1 MYKRVGCYKLMIEN
15 FELATKFAQNL
26 FEIEDERILAI
37 ENEAILN
44 KVPII
49 TRDVLKY
56 MLFVARSEK
65 SSNILEIGTATGY
78 SGIFLAQ
85 AAAENKGNFTSI
97 EIDENRY
104 SEAVNNFK
112 KMDLLN
118 GKNNLILGDA
128 LEEIPKLY
136 DLNKKYDFIFMDA
149 AKGQYI
155 HYMPEV
161 MRLLKT
167 GGTLV
172 SDNVMQDGSI
182 IESRFAVER
191 RDRTIHSRMRE
202 YLYELKHHEELLTSI
217 IPLGDGVAVSVK
229 LDKKDTKVG
238 E

>member
-1 MYKRVGCYKLMIEN
+1 MYKRVRCYKLMIEN

-56 MLFVARSEK
+56 MLFIARSEK

-85 AAAENKGNFTSI
+85 VAAENKGNFTSI

-149 AKGQYI
+149 AKGQYRNFFKLLFPI
-155 HYMPEV
+155 LSENGIMFIDNLLFRGMVTLESEDIPKRYKTIV
-161 MRLLKT
+161 TRLK
-167 GGTLV
+167 V
-172 SDNVMQDGSI
+172 FI
-182 IESRFAVER
+182 
-191 RDRTIHSRMRE
+191 
-202 YLYELKHHEELLTSI
+202 EELNENKNFVLL
-217 IPLGDGVAVSVK
+217 PFGDGIGIIK
-229 LDKKDTKVG
+229 NKI
-238 E
+238 

>member
-65 SSNILEIGTATGY
+65 SYNILEIGTATGY

-85 AAAENKGNFTSI
+85 AAAENKGNFMSI

-149 AKGQYI
+149 AKGQYRNFFKLLFPI
-155 HYMPEV
+155 LSENGIMFIDNLLFRGMVTLESEDIPKRYKTIV
-161 MRLLKT
+161 TRLK
-167 GGTLV
+167 V
-172 SDNVMQDGSI
+172 FI
-182 IESRFAVER
+182 
-191 RDRTIHSRMRE
+191 
-202 YLYELKHHEELLTSI
+202 EELNENKNFVLL
-217 IPLGDGVAVSVK
+217 PFGDGIGIIK
-229 LDKKDTKVG
+229 NKI
-238 E
+238 

>member
-1 MYKRVGCYKLMIEN
+1 MIEN

-85 AAAENKGNFTSI
+85 VAAENKGNFTSI

-149 AKGQYI
+149 AKGQYRNFFKLLFPI
-155 HYMPEV
+155 LSENGIMFIDNLLFRGMVTLESEDIPKRYKTIV
-161 MRLLKT
+161 TRLK
-167 GGTLV
+167 V
-172 SDNVMQDGSI
+172 FI
-182 IESRFAVER
+182 
-191 RDRTIHSRMRE
+191 
-202 YLYELKHHEELLTSI
+202 EELNENKNFVLL
-217 IPLGDGVAVSVK
+217 PFGDGIGIIK
-229 LDKKDTKVG
+229 NKI
-238 E
+238 

>member
-1 MYKRVGCYKLMIEN
+1 MIEN

-56 MLFVARSEK
+56 MLFIARSEK

-85 AAAENKGNFTSI
+85 VAAENKGNFTSI

-112 KMDLLN
+112 EMDLLN
-118 GKNNLILGDA
+118 SKNSLILGDA

-149 AKGQYI
+149 AKGQYRNFFKLLFPI
-155 HYMPEV
+155 LSENGIMFIDNLLFRGMVTLESEDIPKRYKTIV
-161 MRLLKT
+161 TRLK
-167 GGTLV
+167 V
-172 SDNVMQDGSI
+172 FI
-182 IESRFAVER
+182 
-191 RDRTIHSRMRE
+191 
-202 YLYELKHHEELLTSI
+202 EELNENKNFVLL
-217 IPLGDGVAVSVK
+217 PFGDGIGIIK
-229 LDKKDTKVG
+229 TKI
-238 E
+238 

>member
-85 AAAENKGNFTSI
+85 VAAENKGNFTSI

-149 AKGQYI
+149 AKGQYRNFFKLLFPI
-155 HYMPEV
+155 LSENGIMFIDNLLFRGMVTLESEDIPKRYKTIV
-161 MRLLKT
+161 TRLK
-167 GGTLV
+167 V
-172 SDNVMQDGSI
+172 FI
-182 IESRFAVER
+182 
-191 RDRTIHSRMRE
+191 
-202 YLYELKHHEELLTSI
+202 EELNENKNFVLL
-217 IPLGDGVAVSVK
+217 PFGDGIGIIK
-229 LDKKDTKVG
+229 NKI
-238 E
+238 

>member
-1 MYKRVGCYKLMIEN
+1 MIEN
-15 FELATKFAQNL
+15 FELATKFVQNL
-26 FEIEDERILAI
+26 FKIEDERILAI

-56 MLFVARSEK
+56 MLFIARSEK

-85 AAAENKGNFTSI
+85 VAAENKGNFTSI

-112 KMDLLN
+112 EMDLLN
-118 GKNNLILGDA
+118 SKNSLILGDA

-149 AKGQYI
+149 AKGQYRNFFKLLFPI
-155 HYMPEV
+155 LSENGIMFIDNLLFRGMVTLESEDIPKRYKTIV
-161 MRLLKT
+161 TRLK
-167 GGTLV
+167 V
-172 SDNVMQDGSI
+172 FI
-182 IESRFAVER
+182 
-191 RDRTIHSRMRE
+191 
-202 YLYELKHHEELLTSI
+202 EELNENKNFVLL
-217 IPLGDGVAVSVK
+217 PFGDGIGIIK
-229 LDKKDTKVG
+229 NKI
-238 E
+238 

>member
-1 MYKRVGCYKLMIEN
+1 MIEN

-56 MLFVARSEK
+56 MLFIARSEK

-85 AAAENKGNFTSI
+85 AAAENKGNFMSI

-112 KMDLLN
+112 EMDLLN
-118 GKNNLILGDA
+118 SKNSLILGDA

-149 AKGQYI
+149 AKGQYRNFFKLLFPI
-155 HYMPEV
+155 LSENGIMFIDNLLFRGMVTLESEDIPKRYKTIV
-161 MRLLKT
+161 TRLK
-167 GGTLV
+167 V
-172 SDNVMQDGSI
+172 FI
-182 IESRFAVER
+182 
-191 RDRTIHSRMRE
+191 
-202 YLYELKHHEELLTSI
+202 EELNENKNFVLL
-217 IPLGDGVAVSVK
+217 PFGDGIGIIK
-229 LDKKDTKVG
+229 NKI
-238 E
+238 

>member
-1 MYKRVGCYKLMIEN
+1 MIEN

-26 FEIEDERILAI
+26 FKIEDERILAI

-56 MLFVARSEK
+56 MLFIARSEK

-85 AAAENKGNFTSI
+85 VAAENKGNFTSI

-118 GKNNLILGDA
+118 SKNNLILGDA

-149 AKGQYI
+149 AKGQYRNFFKLLFPI
-155 HYMPEV
+155 LSENGIMFIDNLLFRGMVTLENEDIPKRYKTIV
-161 MRLLKT
+161 TRLK
-167 GGTLV
+167 V
-172 SDNVMQDGSI
+172 FI
-182 IESRFAVER
+182 
-191 RDRTIHSRMRE
+191 
-202 YLYELKHHEELLTSI
+202 EELNENKNFVLL
-217 IPLGDGVAVSVK
+217 PFGDGIGIIK
-229 LDKKDTKVG
+229 NKI
-238 E
+238 

>member
-1 MYKRVGCYKLMIEN
+1 MYKRVRCYKLMIEN

-85 AAAENKGNFTSI
+85 AAAENKGNFMSI

-112 KMDLLN
+112 EMDLLN
-118 GKNNLILGDA
+118 SKNSLILGDA

-149 AKGQYI
+149 AKGQYRNFFKLLFPI
-155 HYMPEV
+155 LSENGIMFIDNLLFRGMVTLESEDIPKRYKTIV
-161 MRLLKT
+161 TRLK
-167 GGTLV
+167 V
-172 SDNVMQDGSI
+172 FI
-182 IESRFAVER
+182 
-191 RDRTIHSRMRE
+191 
-202 YLYELKHHEELLTSI
+202 EELNENKNFVLL
-217 IPLGDGVAVSVK
+217 PFGDGIGIIK
-229 LDKKDTKVG
+229 NKI
-238 E
+238 

>member
-1 MYKRVGCYKLMIEN
+1 MIEN

-56 MLFVARSEK
+56 MLFIARSEK

-85 AAAENKGNFTSI
+85 VAAENKGNFTSI

-118 GKNNLILGDA
+118 SKNNLILGDA

-136 DLNKKYDFIFMDA
+136 DLNKKYDLIFMDA
-149 AKGQYI
+149 AKGQYRNFFKLLFPI
-155 HYMPEV
+155 LSENGIMFIDNLLFRGMVTLENEDIPKRYKTIV
-161 MRLLKT
+161 TRLK
-167 GGTLV
+167 V
-172 SDNVMQDGSI
+172 FI
-182 IESRFAVER
+182 
-191 RDRTIHSRMRE
+191 
-202 YLYELKHHEELLTSI
+202 EELNENKNFVLL
-217 IPLGDGVAVSVK
+217 PFGDGIGIIK
-229 LDKKDTKVG
+229 NKI
-238 E
+238 

>member
-1 MYKRVGCYKLMIEN
+1 MIEN

-26 FEIEDERILAI
+26 FKIEDERILAI

-85 AAAENKGNFTSI
+85 VAAENKGNFTSI

-118 GKNNLILGDA
+118 SKNNLILGDA

-136 DLNKKYDFIFMDA
+136 DLNKKYDLIFMDA
-149 AKGQYI
+149 AKGQYRNFFKLLFPI
-155 HYMPEV
+155 LSENGIMFIDNLLFRGMVTLENEDIPKRYKTIV
-161 MRLLKT
+161 TRLK
-167 GGTLV
+167 V
-172 SDNVMQDGSI
+172 FI
-182 IESRFAVER
+182 
-191 RDRTIHSRMRE
+191 
-202 YLYELKHHEELLTSI
+202 EELNENKNFVLL
-217 IPLGDGVAVSVK
+217 PFGDGIGIIK
-229 LDKKDTKVG
+229 NKI
-238 E
+238 

>member
-1 MYKRVGCYKLMIEN
+1 MIEN

-26 FEIEDERILAI
+26 FKIEDERILAI

-56 MLFVARSEK
+56 MLFIARSEK

-85 AAAENKGNFTSI
+85 VAAENKGNFTSI

-112 KMDLLN
+112 EMDLLN
-118 GKNNLILGDA
+118 SKNSLILGDA

-149 AKGQYI
+149 AKGQYRNFFKLLFPI
-155 HYMPEV
+155 LSENGIMFIDNLLFRGMVTLENEDIPKRYKTIV
-161 MRLLKT
+161 TRLK
-167 GGTLV
+167 V
-172 SDNVMQDGSI
+172 FI
-182 IESRFAVER
+182 
-191 RDRTIHSRMRE
+191 
-202 YLYELKHHEELLTSI
+202 EELNENKNFVLL
-217 IPLGDGVAVSVK
+217 PFGDGIGIIK
-229 LDKKDTKVG
+229 NKI
-238 E
+238 

>member
-1 MYKRVGCYKLMIEN
+1 MIEN

-85 AAAENKGNFTSI
+85 VAAENKGNFTSI

-112 KMDLLN
+112 EMDLLN
-118 GKNNLILGDA
+118 SKNSLILGDA

-149 AKGQYI
+149 AKGQYRNFFKLLFPI
-155 HYMPEV
+155 LSENGIMFIDNLLFRGMVTLESEDIPKRYKTIV
-161 MRLLKT
+161 TRLK
-167 GGTLV
+167 V
-172 SDNVMQDGSI
+172 FI
-182 IESRFAVER
+182 
-191 RDRTIHSRMRE
+191 
-202 YLYELKHHEELLTSI
+202 EELNENKNFVLL
-217 IPLGDGVAVSVK
+217 PFGDGIGIIK
-229 LDKKDTKVG
+229 NKI
-238 E
+238 

>member
-1 MYKRVGCYKLMIEN
+1 MYKRVRCYKLMIEN

-56 MLFVARSEK
+56 MLFIARSEK

-85 AAAENKGNFTSI
+85 VAAENKGNFTSI

-112 KMDLLN
+112 EMDLLN
-118 GKNNLILGDA
+118 SKNSLILGDA

-149 AKGQYI
+149 AKGQYRNFFKLLFPI
-155 HYMPEV
+155 LSENGIMFIDNLLFRGMVTLESEDIPKRYKTIIT
-161 MRLLKT
+161 RLK
-167 GGTLV
+167 V
-172 SDNVMQDGSI
+172 FI
-182 IESRFAVER
+182 
-191 RDRTIHSRMRE
+191 
-202 YLYELKHHEELLTSI
+202 EELNENKNFVLL
-217 IPLGDGVAVSVK
+217 PFGDGIGIIK
-229 LDKKDTKVG
+229 NKI
-238 E
+238 

>member
-56 MLFVARSEK
+56 MLFIARSEK

-85 AAAENKGNFTSI
+85 VAAENKGNFMSI

-112 KMDLLN
+112 EMDLLN
-118 GKNNLILGDA
+118 SKNSLILGDA

-149 AKGQYI
+149 AKGQYRNFFKLLFPI
-155 HYMPEV
+155 LSENGIMFIDNLLFRGMVTLESEDIPKRYKTIV
-161 MRLLKT
+161 TRLK
-167 GGTLV
+167 V
-172 SDNVMQDGSI
+172 FI
-182 IESRFAVER
+182 
-191 RDRTIHSRMRE
+191 
-202 YLYELKHHEELLTSI
+202 EELNENKNFVLL
-217 IPLGDGVAVSVK
+217 PFGDGIGIIK
-229 LDKKDTKVG
+229 NKI
-238 E
+238 

>member
-1 MYKRVGCYKLMIEN
+1 MIEN

-56 MLFVARSEK
+56 MLFIARSEK

-85 AAAENKGNFTSI
+85 VAAENKGNFTSI

-112 KMDLLN
+112 EMDLLN
-118 GKNNLILGDA
+118 SKNSLILGDA

-136 DLNKKYDFIFMDA
+136 DINKKYDFIFMDA
-149 AKGQYI
+149 AKG
-155 HYMPEV
+155 HYRNFFKLLFPILSENGIMFIDNLLFRGMVTLESEDIPKRYKTIV
-161 MRLLKT
+161 TRLK
-167 GGTLV
+167 V
-172 SDNVMQDGSI
+172 FI
-182 IESRFAVER
+182 
-191 RDRTIHSRMRE
+191 
-202 YLYELKHHEELLTSI
+202 EELNENKNFVLL
-217 IPLGDGVAVSVK
+217 PFGDGIGIIK
-229 LDKKDTKVG
+229 NKI
-238 E
+238 

>member
-1 MYKRVGCYKLMIEN
+1 MIEN

-26 FEIEDERILAI
+26 FKIEDERILAI

-56 MLFVARSEK
+56 MLFIARSEK

-85 AAAENKGNFTSI
+85 VAAENKGNFTSI

-118 GKNNLILGDA
+118 SKNNLILGDA

-149 AKGQYI
+149 AKGQYRNFFKLLFPI
-155 HYMPEV
+155 LSENGIMFIDNLLFRGMVTLESEDIPKRYKTIV
-161 MRLLKT
+161 TRLK
-167 GGTLV
+167 V
-172 SDNVMQDGSI
+172 FI
-182 IESRFAVER
+182 
-191 RDRTIHSRMRE
+191 
-202 YLYELKHHEELLTSI
+202 EELNENKNFVLL
-217 IPLGDGVAVSVK
+217 PFGDGIGIIK
-229 LDKKDTKVG
+229 NKI
-238 E
+238 

>member
-1 MYKRVGCYKLMIEN
+1 MIEN
-15 FELATKFAQNL
+15 FEIATKFAQNL

-56 MLFVARSEK
+56 MLFIARSEK

-85 AAAENKGNFTSI
+85 VAAENKGNFTSI

-112 KMDLLN
+112 EMDLLN
-118 GKNNLILGDA
+118 SKNSLILGDA

-149 AKGQYI
+149 AKGQYRNFFKLLFPI
-155 HYMPEV
+155 LSENGIMFIDNLLFRGMVTLESEDIPKRYKTIV
-161 MRLLKT
+161 TRLK
-167 GGTLV
+167 V
-172 SDNVMQDGSI
+172 FI
-182 IESRFAVER
+182 
-191 RDRTIHSRMRE
+191 
-202 YLYELKHHEELLTSI
+202 EELNENKNFVLL
-217 IPLGDGVAVSVK
+217 PFGDGIGIIK
-229 LDKKDTKVG
+229 NKI
-238 E
+238 

>member
-1 MYKRVGCYKLMIEN
+1 MIEN

-26 FEIEDERILAI
+26 FKIEDERILAI

-56 MLFVARSEK
+56 MLFIARSEK

-85 AAAENKGNFTSI
+85 VAAENKGNFTSI

-118 GKNNLILGDA
+118 SKNNLILGDA

-136 DLNKKYDFIFMDA
+136 DLNKKYDLIFMDA
-149 AKGQYI
+149 AKGQYRNFFKLLFPI
-155 HYMPEV
+155 LSENGIMFSDKLLFRGMVTLENEDIPKRYKTIV
-161 MRLLKT
+161 TRLK
-167 GGTLV
+167 V
-172 SDNVMQDGSI
+172 FI
-182 IESRFAVER
+182 
-191 RDRTIHSRMRE
+191 
-202 YLYELKHHEELLTSI
+202 EELNENKNFVLL
-217 IPLGDGVAVSVK
+217 PFGDGIGIIK
-229 LDKKDTKVG
+229 NKI
-238 E
+238 

>member
-1 MYKRVGCYKLMIEN
+1 MYKRVRCYKLMIEN

-26 FEIEDERILAI
+26 FKIEDERILAI

-56 MLFVARSEK
+56 MLFIARSEK

-85 AAAENKGNFTSI
+85 VAAENKGNFTSI

-112 KMDLLN
+112 EMDLLN
-118 GKNNLILGDA
+118 SKNSLILGDA

-149 AKGQYI
+149 AKGQYRNFFKLLFPI
-155 HYMPEV
+155 LSENGIMFIDNLLFRGMVTLESEDIPKRYKTIV
-161 MRLLKT
+161 TRLK
-167 GGTLV
+167 V
-172 SDNVMQDGSI
+172 FI
-182 IESRFAVER
+182 
-191 RDRTIHSRMRE
+191 
-202 YLYELKHHEELLTSI
+202 EELNENKNFVLL
-217 IPLGDGVAVSVK
+217 PFGDGIGIIK
-229 LDKKDTKVG
+229 NKI
-238 E
+238 

>member
-56 MLFVARSEK
+56 MLFIARSEK

-85 AAAENKGNFTSI
+85 VAAENKGNFTSI

-118 GKNNLILGDA
+118 SKNNLILGDA

-136 DLNKKYDFIFMDA
+136 DLNKKYDLIFMDA
-149 AKGQYI
+149 AKGQYRNFFKLLFPI
-155 HYMPEV
+155 LSENGIMFIDNLLFRGMVTLESEDIPKRYKTMV
-161 MRLLKT
+161 TRLK
-167 GGTLV
+167 V
-172 SDNVMQDGSI
+172 FI
-182 IESRFAVER
+182 
-191 RDRTIHSRMRE
+191 
-202 YLYELKHHEELLTSI
+202 EELNENKNFVLL
-217 IPLGDGVAVSVK
+217 PFGDGIGIIK
-229 LDKKDTKVG
+229 NKI
-238 E
+238 

>member
-1 MYKRVGCYKLMIEN
+1 MYKRVRCYKLMIEN

-85 AAAENKGNFTSI
+85 VAAENKGNFMSI

-118 GKNNLILGDA
+118 GKNSLILGDA

-149 AKGQYI
+149 AKGQYRNFFKLLFPI
-155 HYMPEV
+155 LSENGIMFIDNLLFRGMVTLESEDIPKRYKTIV
-161 MRLLKT
+161 TRLK
-167 GGTLV
+167 V
-172 SDNVMQDGSI
+172 FI
-182 IESRFAVER
+182 
-191 RDRTIHSRMRE
+191 
-202 YLYELKHHEELLTSI
+202 EELNENKNFVLL
-217 IPLGDGVAVSVK
+217 PFGDGIGIIK
-229 LDKKDTKVG
+229 NKI
-238 E
+238 

>member
-1 MYKRVGCYKLMIEN
+1 MIEN

-56 MLFVARSEK
+56 MLFIARSEK

-85 AAAENKGNFTSI
+85 VAAENKGNFMSI

-112 KMDLLN
+112 EMDLLN
-118 GKNNLILGDA
+118 SKNNLILGDA

-149 AKGQYI
+149 AKGQYRNFFKLLFPI
-155 HYMPEV
+155 LSENGIMFIDNLLFRGMVTLESEDIPKRYKTIV
-161 MRLLKT
+161 TRLK
-167 GGTLV
+167 V
-172 SDNVMQDGSI
+172 FI
-182 IESRFAVER
+182 
-191 RDRTIHSRMRE
+191 
-202 YLYELKHHEELLTSI
+202 EELNENKNFVLL
-217 IPLGDGVAVSVK
+217 PFGDGIGIIK
-229 LDKKDTKVG
+229 NKI
-238 E
+238 

>member
-1 MYKRVGCYKLMIEN
+1 MIEN

-149 AKGQYI
+149 AKGQYRNFFKLLFPI
-155 HYMPEV
+155 LSENGIMFIDNLLFRGMVTLESEDIPKRYKTIV
-161 MRLLKT
+161 TRLK
-167 GGTLV
+167 V
-172 SDNVMQDGSI
+172 FI
-182 IESRFAVER
+182 
-191 RDRTIHSRMRE
+191 
-202 YLYELKHHEELLTSI
+202 EELNENKNFVLL
-217 IPLGDGVAVSVK
+217 PFGDGIGIIK
-229 LDKKDTKVG
+229 NKI
-238 E
+238 

>member
-1 MYKRVGCYKLMIEN
+1 MYKRVRCYKLMIEN

-85 AAAENKGNFTSI
+85 VAAENKGNFMSI

-149 AKGQYI
+149 AKGQYRNFFKLLFPI
-155 HYMPEV
+155 LSENGIMFIDNLLFRGMVTLESEDIPKRYKTIV
-161 MRLLKT
+161 TRLK
-167 GGTLV
+167 V
-172 SDNVMQDGSI
+172 FI
-182 IESRFAVER
+182 
-191 RDRTIHSRMRE
+191 
-202 YLYELKHHEELLTSI
+202 EELNENKNFVLL
-217 IPLGDGVAVSVK
+217 PFGDGIGIIK
-229 LDKKDTKVG
+229 NKI
-238 E
+238 

>member
-1 MYKRVGCYKLMIEN
+1 MIEN

-85 AAAENKGNFTSI
+85 VAAENKGNFMSI

-112 KMDLLN
+112 EMDLLN

-149 AKGQYI
+149 AKGQYRNFFKLLFPI
-155 HYMPEV
+155 LSENGIMFIDNLLFRGMVTLESEDIPKRYKTIV
-161 MRLLKT
+161 TRLK
-167 GGTLV
+167 V
-172 SDNVMQDGSI
+172 FI
-182 IESRFAVER
+182 
-191 RDRTIHSRMRE
+191 
-202 YLYELKHHEELLTSI
+202 EELNENKNFVLL
-217 IPLGDGVAVSVK
+217 PFGDGIGIIK
-229 LDKKDTKVG
+229 NKI
-238 E
+238 

>member
-56 MLFVARSEK
+56 MLFIARSEK

-85 AAAENKGNFTSI
+85 VAAENKGNFMSI

-149 AKGQYI
+149 AKGQYRNFFKLLFPI
-155 HYMPEV
+155 LSENGIMFIDNLLFRGMVTLESEDIPKRYKTIV
-161 MRLLKT
+161 TRLK
-167 GGTLV
+167 V
-172 SDNVMQDGSI
+172 FI
-182 IESRFAVER
+182 
-191 RDRTIHSRMRE
+191 
-202 YLYELKHHEELLTSI
+202 EELNENKNFVLL
-217 IPLGDGVAVSVK
+217 PFGDGIGIIK
-229 LDKKDTKVG
+229 NKI
-238 E
+238 

>member
-1 MYKRVGCYKLMIEN
+1 MIEN

-56 MLFVARSEK
+56 MLFIARSEK

-85 AAAENKGNFTSI
+85 VAAENKGNFTSI

-112 KMDLLN
+112 EMDLLN
-118 GKNNLILGDA
+118 SKNSLILGYA

-149 AKGQYI
+149 AKGQYRNFFKLLFPI
-155 HYMPEV
+155 LSENGIMFIDNLLFRGMVTLESEDIPKRYKTIV
-161 MRLLKT
+161 TRLK
-167 GGTLV
+167 V
-172 SDNVMQDGSI
+172 FI
-182 IESRFAVER
+182 
-191 RDRTIHSRMRE
+191 
-202 YLYELKHHEELLTSI
+202 EELNENKNFVLL
-217 IPLGDGVAVSVK
+217 PFGDGIGIIK
-229 LDKKDTKVG
+229 NKI
-238 E
+238 

>member
-1 MYKRVGCYKLMIEN
+1 MYKRVRCYKLMIEN

-56 MLFVARSEK
+56 MLFIARSEK

-85 AAAENKGNFTSI
+85 VAAENKGNFTSI

-104 SEAVNNFK
+104 SGAVNNFK
-112 KMDLLN
+112 EMDLLN
-118 GKNNLILGDA
+118 SKNSLILGDA

-149 AKGQYI
+149 AKGQYRNFFKLLFPI
-155 HYMPEV
+155 LSENGIMFIDNLLFRGMVTLESEDIPKRYKTIV
-161 MRLLKT
+161 TRLK
-167 GGTLV
+167 V
-172 SDNVMQDGSI
+172 FI
-182 IESRFAVER
+182 
-191 RDRTIHSRMRE
+191 
-202 YLYELKHHEELLTSI
+202 EELNENKNFVLL
-217 IPLGDGVAVSVK
+217 PFGDGIGIIK
-229 LDKKDTKVG
+229 NKI
-238 E
+238 

>member
-1 MYKRVGCYKLMIEN
+1 MYKRVRCYKLMIEN

-56 MLFVARSEK
+56 MLFIARSEK

-85 AAAENKGNFTSI
+85 VAAENKGNFKTI

-112 KMDLLN
+112 EMDLLN
-118 GKNNLILGDA
+118 SKNSLILGDA

-149 AKGQYI
+149 AKGQYRNFFKLLFPI
-155 HYMPEV
+155 LSENGIMFIDNLLFRGMVTLESEDIPKRYKTIV
-161 MRLLKT
+161 TRLK
-167 GGTLV
+167 V
-172 SDNVMQDGSI
+172 FI
-182 IESRFAVER
+182 
-191 RDRTIHSRMRE
+191 
-202 YLYELKHHEELLTSI
+202 EELNENKNFVLL
-217 IPLGDGVAVSVK
+217 PFGDGIGIIK
-229 LDKKDTKVG
+229 NKI
-238 E
+238 

>member
-1 MYKRVGCYKLMIEN
+1 MIEN

-37 ENEAILN
+37 ENEEILN

-56 MLFVARSEK
+56 MLFIARSEK

-85 AAAENKGNFTSI
+85 VAAENKGNFTSI

-112 KMDLLN
+112 EMDLLN
-118 GKNNLILGDA
+118 SKNSLILGDA

-149 AKGQYI
+149 AKGQYRNFFKLLFPI
-155 HYMPEV
+155 LSENGIMFIDNLLFRGMVTLESEDIPKRYKTIV
-161 MRLLKT
+161 TRLK
-167 GGTLV
+167 V
-172 SDNVMQDGSI
+172 FI
-182 IESRFAVER
+182 
-191 RDRTIHSRMRE
+191 
-202 YLYELKHHEELLTSI
+202 EELNENKNFVLL
-217 IPLGDGVAVSVK
+217 PFGDGIGIIK
-229 LDKKDTKVG
+229 NKI
-238 E
+238 

>member
-1 MYKRVGCYKLMIEN
+1 MIEN

-26 FEIEDERILAI
+26 FKIEDERILAI

-56 MLFVARSEK
+56 MLFIARSEK

-85 AAAENKGNFTSI
+85 VAAENKGNFTSI

-112 KMDLLN
+112 EMDLLN
-118 GKNNLILGDA
+118 SKNSLILGDA

-149 AKGQYI
+149 AKGQYRNFFKLLFPI
-155 HYMPEV
+155 LSENGIMFIDNLLFRGMVTLESEDIPKRYKTIV
-161 MRLLKT
+161 TRLK
-167 GGTLV
+167 V
-172 SDNVMQDGSI
+172 FI
-182 IESRFAVER
+182 
-191 RDRTIHSRMRE
+191 
-202 YLYELKHHEELLTSI
+202 EELNENKNFVLL
-217 IPLGDGVAVSVK
+217 PFGDGIGIIK
-229 LDKKDTKVG
+229 NKI
-238 E
+238 

>member
-26 FEIEDERILAI
+26 FKIEDERILAI

-85 AAAENKGNFTSI
+85 VAAENKGNFTSI

-104 SEAVNNFK
+104 SEAVNNNK

-118 GKNNLILGDA
+118 RKNNLILGDA

-149 AKGQYI
+149 AKGQYRNFFKLLFPI
-155 HYMPEV
+155 LSENGIMFIDNLLFRGMVTLESEDIPKRYKTIV
-161 MRLLKT
+161 TRLK
-167 GGTLV
+167 V
-172 SDNVMQDGSI
+172 FI
-182 IESRFAVER
+182 
-191 RDRTIHSRMRE
+191 
-202 YLYELKHHEELLTSI
+202 EELNENKNFVLL
-217 IPLGDGVAVSVK
+217 PFGDGIGIIK
-229 LDKKDTKVG
+229 NKI
-238 E
+238 

>member
-26 FEIEDERILAI
+26 FKIEDERILAI

-56 MLFVARSEK
+56 MLFIARSEK

-85 AAAENKGNFTSI
+85 VAAENKGNFTSI

-118 GKNNLILGDA
+118 SKNNLILGDA

-136 DLNKKYDFIFMDA
+136 DLNKKYDLIFMDA
-149 AKGQYI
+149 AKGQYRNFFKLLFPI
-155 HYMPEV
+155 LSENGIMFIDNLLFRGMVTLENEDIPKRYKTIV
-161 MRLLKT
+161 TRLK
-167 GGTLV
+167 V
-172 SDNVMQDGSI
+172 FI
-182 IESRFAVER
+182 
-191 RDRTIHSRMRE
+191 
-202 YLYELKHHEELLTSI
+202 EELNENKNFVLL
-217 IPLGDGVAVSVK
+217 PFGDGIGIIK
-229 LDKKDTKVG
+229 NKI
-238 E
+238 

>member
-1 MYKRVGCYKLMIEN
+1 MIEN

-26 FEIEDERILAI
+26 FKIEDERILAI

-56 MLFVARSEK
+56 MLFIARSEK

-85 AAAENKGNFTSI
+85 VAAENKGNFTSI

-118 GKNNLILGDA
+118 SKNNLILGDA

-136 DLNKKYDFIFMDA
+136 DLNKKYDLIFMDA
-149 AKGQYI
+149 AKGQYRNFFKLLFPI
-155 HYMPEV
+155 LSENGIMFIDNLLFRGMVTLESEDIPKRYKTIV
-161 MRLLKT
+161 TRLK
-167 GGTLV
+167 V
-172 SDNVMQDGSI
+172 FI
-182 IESRFAVER
+182 
-191 RDRTIHSRMRE
+191 
-202 YLYELKHHEELLTSI
+202 EELNENKNFVLL
-217 IPLGDGVAVSVK
+217 PFGDGIGIIK
-229 LDKKDTKVG
+229 NKI
-238 E
+238 

>member
-1 MYKRVGCYKLMIEN
+1 MIEN

-56 MLFVARSEK
+56 MLFIARSEK

-85 AAAENKGNFTSI
+85 VAAENKGNFTSI

-112 KMDLLN
+112 EMDLLN

-149 AKGQYI
+149 AKGQYRNFFKLLFPI
-155 HYMPEV
+155 LSENGIMFIDNLLFRGMVTLESEDIPKRYKTIV
-161 MRLLKT
+161 TRLK
-167 GGTLV
+167 V
-172 SDNVMQDGSI
+172 FI
-182 IESRFAVER
+182 
-191 RDRTIHSRMRE
+191 
-202 YLYELKHHEELLTSI
+202 EELNENKNFVLL
-217 IPLGDGVAVSVK
+217 PFGDGIGIIK
-229 LDKKDTKVG
+229 NKI
-238 E
+238 

>member
-1 MYKRVGCYKLMIEN
+1 MIEN

-26 FEIEDERILAI
+26 FKIEDERILAI

-56 MLFVARSEK
+56 MLFIARSEK

-85 AAAENKGNFTSI
+85 VAAENKGNFTSI

-118 GKNNLILGDA
+118 SKNNLILGDA

-136 DLNKKYDFIFMDA
+136 DLNKKYDLIFMDA
-149 AKGQYI
+149 AKGQYRNFFKLLFPI
-155 HYMPEV
+155 LSENGIMFIDNLLFRGMVTLESEDIPKRYKTIV
-161 MRLLKT
+161 TRLK
-167 GGTLV
+167 V
-172 SDNVMQDGSI
+172 FI
-182 IESRFAVER
+182 
-191 RDRTIHSRMRE
+191 
-202 YLYELKHHEELLTSI
+202 EELNENKNFVL
-217 IPLGDGVAVSVK
+217 PPVGDGIVIIK
-229 LDKKDTKVG
+229 NKI
-238 E
+238 

>member
-1 MYKRVGCYKLMIEN
+1 MIEN

-85 AAAENKGNFTSI
+85 AAAENKGNFMSI

-112 KMDLLN
+112 EMDLLN
-118 GKNNLILGDA
+118 SKNSLILGDA

-149 AKGQYI
+149 AKGQYRNFFKLLFPI
-155 HYMPEV
+155 LSENGIMFIDNLLFRGMVTLESEDIPKRYKTIV
-161 MRLLKT
+161 TRLK
-167 GGTLV
+167 V
-172 SDNVMQDGSI
+172 FI
-182 IESRFAVER
+182 
-191 RDRTIHSRMRE
+191 
-202 YLYELKHHEELLTSI
+202 EELNENKNFVLL
-217 IPLGDGVAVSVK
+217 PFGDGIGIIK
-229 LDKKDTKVG
+229 NKI
-238 E
+238 

>member
-1 MYKRVGCYKLMIEN
+1 MIEN

-56 MLFVARSEK
+56 MLFIARSEK

-85 AAAENKGNFTSI
+85 VAAENKGNFTSI

-112 KMDLLN
+112 EMDLLN
-118 GKNNLILGDA
+118 SKNNLILGDA

-136 DLNKKYDFIFMDA
+136 DLNKKYDLIFMDA
-149 AKGQYI
+149 AKGQYRNFFKLLFPI
-155 HYMPEV
+155 LSENGIMFIDNLLFRGMVTLESEDIPKRYKTIV
-161 MRLLKT
+161 TRLK
-167 GGTLV
+167 V
-172 SDNVMQDGSI
+172 FI
-182 IESRFAVER
+182 
-191 RDRTIHSRMRE
+191 
-202 YLYELKHHEELLTSI
+202 EELNENKNFVLL
-217 IPLGDGVAVSVK
+217 PFGDGIGIIK
-229 LDKKDTKVG
+229 NKI
-238 E
+238 